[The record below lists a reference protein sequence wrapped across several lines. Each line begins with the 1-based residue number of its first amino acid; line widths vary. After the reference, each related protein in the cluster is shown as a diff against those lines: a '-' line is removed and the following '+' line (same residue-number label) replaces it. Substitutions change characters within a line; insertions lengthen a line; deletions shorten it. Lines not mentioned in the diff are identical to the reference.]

1 MLPYSSLPN
10 TTTTGRVD
18 KRRSA
23 SYDSQRVKHPDSQYA
38 RYGITNLEPLRLKY
52 LQPRMASDSIIYD
65 KYGDLSYY
73 QPPSRQYQ
81 SLESNSERTSF
92 DSNHSSGASQ
102 FYQTPVSQDFAQV
115 SSSTGGSGGG
125 AHNARV
131 QLPYPTMDLNT
142 ISPVPESPEVESS
155 KRGGSSSPSK
165 SFTNS
170 LTSNAIG
177 SIIGSYNYSQSSV
190 NLEKKS
196 VSPELIKQT
205 SSDSYT
211 RIGLDYSRST
221 LSHRRQDSDTS
232 TLSNQSS
239 NDQQN
244 KSKRF
249 VRYAMNTQAPSVNA
263 SKRWDIDN
271 VLAWLKEHQFNTSW
285 QETFKNNEISGNRF
299 LELENFD
306 KNSMIWKQFSKY
318 LKLDSNLNSIE
329 RFIELLR
336 SETEKESGNKDN
348 LLPANV
354 KYENRKSTPVFSKHK
369 SSSSVS
375 STNSASSMQRPTS
388 YIDPRSKDQPTS
400 SNHLFFR
407 RHRSG
412 SNENETKR
420 KSQVLDDT
428 KRHSKL
434 DFKKNGGIINTIR
447 KYGGDKAVGMVKAST
462 GRLSNRNSAV
472 LSYSNQLPV
481 QDFENDFPTL
491 IPPRPIAR
499 RSIDSTNSTN
509 SVPSFLIEKY
519 DEIPSPLDDIYMP
532 QSFLQQATK
541 TVLVSTDNKSFVP
554 FSMGHD
560 ELYDISSFKLKVI
573 LHLGMVDVGTI
584 TIHLTDFNATEG
596 EALPDSL
603 ISKVL
608 QQDSLIK
615 FVIRQYIDSP
625 EGTLKTTSTVSSDSK
640 SFETSDEHRTYPAT
654 PQYLLQNLNNANVD
668 YWNFKEQTN
677 LSKISEN
684 PKMALKETQTDN
696 SIGNEPEPQQ
706 HELARSFDHLRQK
719 SNSHNFPLKFPFRTN
734 SKKKTPLL
742 QIDTSGFVSLRNSS
756 VSPESSGSSF
766 KVIRK
771 GANEINF
778 DERRKSPFEKKAP
791 KLIANIYE
799 SSLSDFKSSPITAST
814 VMTLKDDPRDAAKL
828 KKSASQRS
836 DPRNDSIKARRAAPP
851 PPRDRLSQAR
861 QHRSV
866 FLGVQSM
873 HSPSSSNNSRDSD
886 RDSEDDFFV
895 KPMSK
900 KEVVLDHLSE
910 VTDAGSTKSDADSEC
925 DFFVKPMRQKTQQMT
940 VRPPVEELYDN
951 LEKYFPHTNLDKPI
965 IDDEPLVPSIKEKKP
980 SISRTFSN
988 ANISPVNPQQT
999 APENNSRIRRMKTI
1013 RGVAN
1018 EARRKALKRKQ
1029 QSPPITFANISREN
1043 SKKLTRSNTK
1053 MWGQKVFEVTS
1064 SEIERGVVNKFQN
1077 KNGQYQEFAWIKG
1090 ELIGRGSFGDVYLGL
1105 NVTTGEMLAVKQVV
1119 KSNKLDLEGIMALHK
1134 EVETMKDL
1142 DHKHIVQYLGYER
1155 KDNTYSL
1162 FLEYVAGGSIAMCLK
1177 SYGKFDETLIR
1188 IITKQVLLGLEYLHS
1203 NNIIH
1208 RDLKADNLLLD
1219 IDGTCKIS
1227 DFGISRKN
1235 NDIYSNAN
1243 MSMKGTIFWMAPEVI
1258 DNMVEGYSAKV
1269 DIWSLGCV
1277 VLEMFAGKRP
1287 WSNEAAISV
1296 IYKAGTEKKAPPI
1309 PKDIAHL
1316 VSKEAENFINRCFTI
1331 DPALRPT
1338 AEELLND
1345 PFVTTSREF
1354 NFESTEL
1361 GRLIKFNSKVCPS

>member
-1 MLPYSSLPN
+1 MGSRMAN
-10 TTTTGRVD
+10 
-18 KRRSA
+18 RRSA
-23 SYDSQRVKHPDSQYA
+23 SYDSQRVKVPGAQYSQYNS
-38 RYGITNLEPLRLKY
+38 RQDFSQQQNS
-52 LQPRMASDSIIYD
+52 QPRMVSDSVIYD
-65 KYGDLSYY
+65 KYGDLSFY
-73 QPPSRQYQ
+73 QPPSKQYH
-81 SLESNSERTSF
+81 SSESNSERTSF
-92 DSNHSSGASQ
+92 DSSYSSGASQ
-102 FYQTPVSQDFAQV
+102 SFQTPISQDFSQV
-115 SSSTGGSGGG
+115 GPATT
-125 AHNARV
+125 
-131 QLPYPTMDLNT
+131 LPYPTSDLNT
-142 ISPVPESPEVESS
+142 ISPVPESPEAESGKHGAS
-155 KRGGSSSPSK
+155 SSSPSK
-165 SFTNS
+165 SMTNS
-170 LTSNAIG
+170 LTSNGIG
-177 SIIGSYNYSQSSV
+177 SIIGSYNYSQTSM
-190 NLEKKS
+190 EKKRS
-196 VSPELIKQT
+196 ATPELIKQV

-211 RIGLDYSRST
+211 RIGSDHSRST
-221 LSHRRQDSDTS
+221 SAHKRQGSDTS
-232 TLSNQSS
+232 TLSNHSS
-239 NDQQN
+239 NEQQN

-249 VRYAMNTQAPSVNA
+249 ARYAMNTQAHSVNP

-271 VLAWLKEHQFNTSW
+271 VLAWLKEHQFNSSW
-285 QETFKNNEISGNRF
+285 QDTFKNNEISGNRF

-306 KNSMIWKQFSKY
+306 RNSMIWKQFSKY

-336 SETEKESGNKDN
+336 YETEKEASTKDN
-348 LLPANV
+348 SLQASIKN
-354 KYENRKSTPVFSKHK
+354 ENRKSTPVFSKHK
-369 SSSSVS
+369 SNSSVS
-375 STNSASSMQRPTS
+375 STNSATSIPRPVS
-388 YIDPRSKDQPTS
+388 YIDTRSKDQTPTS
-400 SNHLFFR
+400 HSFFR
-407 RHRSG
+407 RNRSG
-412 SNENETKR
+412 SNETDPKR
-420 KSQVLDDT
+420 KSQIFDD
-428 KRHSKL
+428 KRLSKL
-434 DFKKNGGIINTIR
+434 DFKKNGRILNTIR

-462 GRLSNRNSAV
+462 GRPSNRNSTI
-472 LSYSNQLPV
+472 STYSSQSLDQQEYDNIS
-481 QDFENDFPTL
+481 PTL
-491 IPPRPIAR
+491 NPPRSDGR
-499 RSIDSTNSTN
+499 TSIDSANSAN
-509 SVPSFLIEKY
+509 SVPSFRIEKY
-519 DEIPSPLDDIYMP
+519 EEVPSPLDDVYMP
-532 QSFLQQATK
+532 QKFSQETTK
-541 TVLVSTDNKSFVP
+541 TILLSRDNRSFIP
-554 FSMGHD
+554 FSIDND
-560 ELYDISSFKLKVI
+560 EVNDIPSLRHKMI
-573 LHLGMVDVGTI
+573 LHLGMVDIGSI

-596 EALPDSL
+596 GALPDDL
-603 ISKVL
+603 IFKVL
-608 QQDSLIK
+608 QRDSIVKL
-615 FVIRQYIDSP
+615 VIRQYLDSP
-625 EGTLKTTSTVSSDSK
+625 EGTIKTVSTVSSDAK

-654 PQYLLQNLNNANVD
+654 PQYLLQNVNNHNVD
-668 YWNFKEQTN
+668 YWNFKEHAN

-684 PKMALKETQTDN
+684 PKPLSRGTQTDI
-696 SIGNEPEPQQ
+696 SISDTKTDSPRDIKIDAPTEPESFTN
-706 HELARSFDHLRQK
+706 ELSRNFDVLRQK
-719 SNSHNFPLKFPFRTN
+719 SLHNFPLKFPFRTN

-742 QIDTSGFVSLRNSS
+742 QIDTSGFASSRNSS

-799 SSLSDFKSSPITAST
+799 SSLSDYKSSPISATT
-814 VMTLKDDPRDAAKL
+814 VMTLRDDPRDSRL
-828 KKSASQRS
+828 KKNGSQRS
-836 DPRNDSIKARRAAPP
+836 DLRTDSIKARRAAPP
-851 PPRDRLSQAR
+851 PPIERRSQIFR
-861 QHRSV
+861 HHN
-866 FLGVQSM
+866 LGAPNVHSLQS
-873 HSPSSSNNSRDSD
+873 PASSTASRDSD
-886 RDSEDDFFV
+886 ADSEDDFFV
-895 KPMSK
+895 KPMNRKDVFANHSGTN
-900 KEVVLDHLSE
+900 D
-910 VTDAGSTKSDADSEC
+910 DADSTKSDADSET
-925 DFFVKPMRQKTQQMT
+925 DFFVKPMRQKTLQMT

-965 IDDEPLVPSIKEKKP
+965 IDDEVVEQPIKEKKP

-988 ANISPVNPQQT
+988 ANISPVNPEQKGHQ
-999 APENNSRIRRMKTI
+999 AAANNVRIRRMKTI

-1064 SEIERGVVNKFQN
+1064 SEIEKGVVNKFQN
-1077 KNGQYQEFAWIKG
+1077 KDGSYQEFAWIKG

-1119 KSNKLDLEGIMALHK
+1119 QSNKLDLEGIMALHK

-1142 DHKHIVQYLGYER
+1142 DHKHIVQYLGYE
-1155 KDNTYSL
+1155 KKNNTYSL
-1162 FLEYVAGGSIAMCLK
+1162 FLEYVAGGSIAMCLR
-1177 SYGKFDETLIR
+1177 SYGKFDETLIQ

-1296 IYKAGTEKKAPPI
+1296 IYKAGKEKKAPPI

-1316 VSKEAENFINRCFTI
+1316 VSKEAENFINRCFAI

-1345 PFVTTSREF
+1345 PFVTTTREF
-1354 NFESTEL
+1354 NFASTEL
-1361 GRLIKFNSKVCPS
+1361 GRLIKFNSKVYPL

>member
-1 MLPYSSLPN
+1 
-10 TTTTGRVD
+10 
-18 KRRSA
+18 
-23 SYDSQRVKHPDSQYA
+23 
-38 RYGITNLEPLRLKY
+38 
-52 LQPRMASDSIIYD
+52 MASDSIIYD
-65 KYGDLSYY
+65 KYGDLSFY
-73 QPPSRQYQ
+73 QPPQRQYQ

-92 DSNHSSGASQ
+92 DSISSSGASQ
-102 FYQTPVSQDFAQV
+102 SFHTPISQEFAQ
-115 SSSTGGSGGG
+115 GGPT
-125 AHNARV
+125 AM
-131 QLPYPTMDLNT
+131 LPYPTLDLNT

-155 KRGGSSSPSK
+155 KHGETSSPSK
-165 SFTNS
+165 SITNS

-196 VSPELIKQT
+196 ATPELIKQT

-211 RIGLDYSRST
+211 RIGLDNSRST

-239 NDQQN
+239 NEQQN

-249 VRYAMNTQAPSVNA
+249 VRYAMNTQAHSANA
-263 SKRWDIDN
+263 SKKWDIDN
-271 VLAWLKEHQFNTSW
+271 VLQWLRKHQFNSSW
-285 QETFKNNEISGNRF
+285 QDTFKNNEISGNRF

-336 SETEKESGNKDN
+336 NETEKESENKDN
-348 LLPANV
+348 LLLTNI

-375 STNSASSMQRPTS
+375 STNSASSTQRPTS
-388 YIDPRSKDQPTS
+388 YIDIRSKDQPPTS
-400 SNHLFFR
+400 AHLFFR
-407 RHRSG
+407 RNRSG
-412 SNENETKR
+412 SNEGDTKR
-420 KSQVLDDT
+420 KSQVIDES

-434 DFKKNGGIINTIR
+434 DFKKNGGILNTIR

-462 GRLSNRNSAV
+462 GRQSNRNSTV

-481 QDFENDFPTL
+481 QEFENLSPTL
-491 IPPRPIAR
+491 VPPRPVAR
-499 RSIDSTNSTN
+499 RSIDSTNSAS
-509 SVPSFLIEKY
+509 SVPSFRIERY
-519 DEIPSPLDDIYMP
+519 EEVPPPLDDIYMP
-532 QSFLQQATK
+532 QKFLQDAAK
-541 TVLVSTDNKSFVP
+541 TILVSSDNRSFVP
-554 FSMGHD
+554 FSLTND
-560 ELYDISSFKLKVI
+560 ELDDIPSARLKII
-573 LHLGMVDVGTI
+573 LHLGMVDVGTT

-596 EALPDSL
+596 EALPDDL
-603 ISKVL
+603 MSKVL
-608 QQDSLIK
+608 QQESLVK
-615 FVIRQYIDSP
+615 FVVKQYVDSP
-625 EGTLKTTSTVSSDSK
+625 DGTLKTTSTVSSDSK

-654 PQYLLQNLNNANVD
+654 PQYLLQNLNTTNVD
-668 YWNFKEQTN
+668 YWNFKEQAN

-684 PKMALKETQTDN
+684 PKTASRETQTDA
-696 SIGNEPEPQQ
+696 SILSEGRANEPESFTN
-706 HELARSFDHLRQK
+706 ELTRNFDQLRQK
-719 SNSHNFPLKFPFRTN
+719 SNHHNFPLKFPFRTN

-756 VSPESSGSSF
+756 VSPESTGSSF

-799 SSLSDFKSSPITAST
+799 SSLSDFKSSPISATT
-814 VMTLKDDPRDAAKL
+814 VMTLRDDPRDAKL

-836 DPRNDSIKARRAAPP
+836 DPRTDSIKARRAAPP
-851 PPRDRLSQAR
+851 PPKDRRSQIR
-861 QHRSV
+861 HQHSA
-866 FLGVQSM
+866 LLNIQSI
-873 HSPSSSNNSRDSD
+873 HSPASSSNSRDSD
-886 RDSEDDFFV
+886 GDSEDDFFV
-895 KPMSK
+895 KPMDR
-900 KEVVLDHLSE
+900 KEVSAEHSGDIYD
-910 VTDAGSTKSDADSEC
+910 TASTKSDADSES
-925 DFFVKPMRQKTQQMT
+925 DFFVKPMRQKTLQMT

-965 IDDEPLVPSIKEKKP
+965 IDEESPEQPIKEKKP

-999 APENNSRIRRMKTI
+999 APTNNARIRRMKTI

-1018 EARRKALKRKQ
+1018 EARRKALKWKQ

-1043 SKKLTRSNTK
+1043 SKKLARSNTK

-1077 KNGQYQEFAWIKG
+1077 KDGRYQEFAWIKG

-1119 KSNKLDLEGIMALHK
+1119 RSNKLDLEGIMALHK
-1134 EVETMKDL
+1134 EIETMKDL

-1155 KDNTYSL
+1155 KNNTYSL

-1296 IYKAGTEKKAPPI
+1296 IYKAGKEKKAPPI

-1316 VSKEAENFINRCFTI
+1316 VSEEAENFINRCFTI

-1354 NFESTEL
+1354 NFGSTEL
-1361 GRLIKFNSKVCPS
+1361 GRLIKFNSKVYPS

>member
-1 MLPYSSLPN
+1 
-10 TTTTGRVD
+10 
-18 KRRSA
+18 
-23 SYDSQRVKHPDSQYA
+23 
-38 RYGITNLEPLRLKY
+38 
-52 LQPRMASDSIIYD
+52 MASDSVIYD
-65 KYGDLSYY
+65 KYEDLSYY
-73 QPPSRQYQ
+73 QPPQKQYQ
-81 SLESNSERTSF
+81 SSELSSERASL
-92 DSNHSSGASQ
+92 DSGLSSGGSQSFQGAASQ
-102 FYQTPVSQDFAQV
+102 EF
-115 SSSTGGSGGG
+115 G
-125 AHNARV
+125 ASVRNEHK
-131 QLPYPTMDLNT
+131 LPYPTSELNT
-142 ISPVPESPEVESS
+142 ISPVPESPEAEAG
-155 KRGGSSSPSK
+155 KRGESSSPSK

-177 SIIGSYNYSQSSV
+177 SIIGSYNYSKSSL
-190 NLEKKS
+190 NSGRKS
-196 VSPELIKQT
+196 TTPELIKQI
-205 SSDSYT
+205 SSESHT
-211 RIGLDYSRST
+211 RVGSDSRST
-221 LSHRRQDSDTS
+221 SSHRRQDSDTS

-239 NDQQN
+239 NEQQN
-244 KSKRF
+244 KNKRF
-249 VRYAMNTQAPSVNA
+249 VRYAMNTQAHSVNA
-263 SKRWDIDN
+263 SKKWDIDS
-271 VLAWLKEHQFNTSW
+271 VLKWLKDHQFNSSW
-285 QETFKNNEISGNRF
+285 QDTFKNNEISGNRF

-336 SETEKESGNKDN
+336 GETKKESGDKDNN
-348 LLPANV
+348 LLPANI
-354 KYENRKSTPVFSKHK
+354 KYEHRKSTPVFSKHK
-369 SSSSVS
+369 SSSSMS
-375 STNSASSMQRPTS
+375 STNSASSMQRPNS
-388 YIDPRSKDQPTS
+388 YIDIKQKDQLPAAGS
-400 SNHLFFR
+400 HSFFR
-407 RHRSG
+407 RNRSG
-412 SNENETKR
+412 SNEGEAKR
-420 KSQVLDDT
+420 KSQLYDDN
-428 KRHSKL
+428 KRQSKL
-434 DFKKNGGIINTIR
+434 DFKKSGGILNTIR
-447 KYGGDKAVGMVKAST
+447 KYGGDKAVGIVKAST
-462 GRLSNRNSAV
+462 GRPSNRNSTV
-472 LSYSNQLPV
+472 SSYSNHSPV
-481 QDFENDFPTL
+481 QEYENESSAL
-491 IPPRPIAR
+491 ALPRQMTR
-499 RSIDSTNSTN
+499 RSIDSANSAS
-509 SVPSFLIEKY
+509 SVPSFRIEKST
-519 DEIPSPLDDIYMP
+519 EIPSPLDAIYMP
-532 QSFLQQATK
+532 KSFSREATK
-541 TVLVSTDNKSFVP
+541 TILVSNDNRSFVP
-554 FSMGHD
+554 FSVSHD
-560 ELYDISSFKLKVI
+560 ESYDIQTVKSKMI
-573 LHLGMVDVGTI
+573 LHLGMVDIGTI

-596 EALPDSL
+596 DALPDTL
-603 ISKVL
+603 ISKIL
-608 QQDSLIK
+608 QQDSLVK
-615 FVIRQYIDSP
+615 FVIRQCIDSP
-625 EGTLKTTSTVSSDSK
+625 GGTLKTMSTVSSDSK
-640 SFETSDEHRTYPAT
+640 SFETSDEYRTYPAT
-654 PQYLLQNLNNANVD
+654 PQYLLQNLNNTNVD

-684 PKMALKETQTDN
+684 PKKVSKGTQTDA
-696 SIGNEPEPQQ
+696 SISIRISEPEPSP
-706 HELARSFDHLRQK
+706 HDLTRSFDHPRQQK
-719 SNSHNFPLKFPFRTN
+719 PHNHNFPLKFPFSAN
-734 SKKKTPLL
+734 GKKKTPLL
-742 QIDTSGFVSLRNSS
+742 QIDTSGFISSRNSS
-756 VSPESSGSSF
+756 LSPESAGSSF

-771 GANEINF
+771 AGNEINF

-799 SSLSDFKSSPITAST
+799 SSLSDFKSSPISATT
-814 VMTLKDDPRDAAKL
+814 VMALRDDPKDSKL
-828 KKSASQRS
+828 KKSTSQRS
-836 DPRNDSIKARRAAPP
+836 DLRTTDSIKARRAAPP
-851 PPRDRLSQAR
+851 PPVDRRTQIQR
-861 QHRSV
+861 QHPAL
-866 FLGVQSM
+866 FNIQSM
-873 HSPSSSNNSRDSD
+873 HSPTGSFASRDSNG
-886 RDSEDDFFV
+886 DSDDDFFV
-895 KPMSK
+895 KPMNRIDVST
-900 KEVVLDHLSE
+900 DQSIDLSYS
-910 VTDAGSTKSDADSEC
+910 ASTRSGTDSES
-925 DFFVKPMRQKTQQMT
+925 DFFVKPMAQKTLQMT

-965 IDDEPLVPSIKEKKP
+965 IDDELPVQPIKEKKP

-988 ANISPVNPQQT
+988 ANISPVNPQQ
-999 APENNSRIRRMKTI
+999 AESANNSQRIRRMKTI

-1018 EARRKALKRKQ
+1018 EARRKALRRKQ

-1043 SKKLTRSNTK
+1043 SKKLARSNTK

-1077 KNGQYQEFAWIKG
+1077 KDGHYQEFAWIKG

-1119 KSNKLDLEGIMALHK
+1119 RSNKLDLEGISALHK

-1155 KDNTYSL
+1155 KDKTYSL

-1296 IYKAGTEKKAPPI
+1296 IYKAGKEKKAPPI

-1316 VSKEAENFINRCFTI
+1316 VSKEAENFINRCFAI

-1345 PFVTTSREF
+1345 PFVTTTREF

-1361 GRLIKFNSKVCPS
+1361 GRLIKFNSKVYPS